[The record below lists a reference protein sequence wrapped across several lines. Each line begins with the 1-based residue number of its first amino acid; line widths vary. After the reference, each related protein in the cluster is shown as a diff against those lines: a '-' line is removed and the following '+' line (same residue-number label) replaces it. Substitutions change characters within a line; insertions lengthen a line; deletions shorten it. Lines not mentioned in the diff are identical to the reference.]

1 MPRPRREPTHD
12 RLVRAA
18 RERFAAEGFAGASLD
33 AVAAD
38 AGVTKGS
45 LYHHF
50 SGKADLFEAVF
61 AAEARSL
68 SARVAADVAAQRDPW
83 KGALAGIRAFLRL
96 SQEPAV
102 QRIMLLD
109 APSALGWERVRAIE
123 AGHGLALIEAA
134 VAEVLPGRPAGVLAH
149 LLFGAL
155 TEGALLVA
163 QGEAS
168 ARTVEREVVAMLEGM
183 RAG

>member
-12 RLVRAA
+12 RLVRAG

-61 AAEARSL
+61 EEEARAL
-68 SARVAADVAAQRDPW
+68 SERVAAELGAHRDPW
-83 KGALAGIRAFLRL
+83 KGAVAGIRAFLRL

-109 APSALGWERVRAIE
+109 APSALGWEKVRAIE
-123 AGHGLALIEAA
+123 SGHGLALIKAT
-134 VAEVLPGRPAGVLAH
+134 VAGLLGRRDPDVLAH

-155 TEGALLVA
+155 TEGALLIA
-163 QGEAS
+163 QGKAS
-168 ARTVEREVVAMLEGM
+168 PRAVEREVVALLEAM
-183 RAG
+183 RA

>member
-12 RLVRAA
+12 RLVRAG
-18 RERFAAEGFAGASLD
+18 RERFAADGFAGTSLD
-33 AVAAD
+33 AVAAA

-61 AAEARSL
+61 EEEARVL
-68 SARVAADVAAQRDPW
+68 SDRVAADVAAQRDPW
-83 KGALAGIRAFLRL
+83 KGAVAGVRAFLRY
-96 SQEPAV
+96 SQEPGV

-109 APSALGWERVRAIE
+109 APSALGWEKVRAIE
-123 AGHGLALIEAA
+123 SGYGLALIRAA
-134 VAEVLPGRPAGVLAH
+134 VEELMPRRRAEVLAH

-155 TEGALLVA
+155 TEGALMIA
-163 QGEAS
+163 QGQAP
-168 ARTVEREVVAMLEGM
+168 ARTVEREVVALLEGM
-183 RAG
+183 RG